1 MFFNSEKYYMYS
13 NDDRQGECSVCNM
26 SFSERLI
33 LADIIGIETQELFVN
48 NIELNL
54 EQEKDFDRKK
64 LLLSEGYPVDYLL
77 SRVRIG
83 SLSLSIDKGVFIP
96 RPETEQIFNMDLA
109 ISDDTLIVDMCSGSG
124 AIGLNIAKKFG
135 NNTIV
140 CVDVDQKAIDNIEKN
155 TQSNYLENVEV
166 VKSNLFENESLVE
179 RIKSCS
185 DWVLICNPPYVPESD
200 KPKKVENNLEFEP
213 DLAIYSPENG
223 LYLFNSIVES
233 IKILGHLPSKVI
245 FELDPRNID
254 EAAVALRETYK
265 HIDIIKDSNDL
276 DRFLV
281 ALDKIQ

>member
-1 MFFNSEKYYMYS
+1 MYNN
-13 NDDRQGECSVCNM
+13 NDIQGECSVCNM

-48 NIELNL
+48 NIELNS
-54 EQEKDFDRKK
+54 EQEKDFDRKR
-64 LLLSEGYPVDYLL
+64 LLLSKGYPVDYLL

-96 RPETEQIFNMDLA
+96 RPETEQVFNMDLA
-109 ISDDTLIVDMCSGSG
+109 IDNDTLIVDMCSGSG
-124 AIGLNIAKKFG
+124 AIGLNIAKKFE
-135 NNTIV
+135 NNTII

-155 TQSNYLENVEV
+155 IQSNYLENVEA
-166 VKSNLFENESLVE
+166 VKSNLFENEVIIK

-200 KPKKVENNLEFEP
+200 KPKKIENNLKFEP
-213 DLAIYSPENG
+213 DLAIYSSENG
-223 LYLFNSIVES
+223 LYLFNSIIES
-233 IKILGHLPSKVI
+233 IKTIGCFPSEIV

-254 EAAVALRETYK
+254 EAAVALREVYK
-265 HIDIIKDSNDL
+265 HVDIIKDSNNL